1 MLKKLKKAFTITEL
15 VIVIA
20 VIAILA
26 AVLIPTFTHVVN
38 NAKVSSAMQTCRN
51 ALTDYLAL
59 VGGDDDPDND
69 DATGMV
75 FVSDGYAFVYLNSA
89 LQQIGEVDDLAVI
102 KNDTT
107 DLSAL
112 KVEGVTFTGTISDG
126 ADGKVTIKFDYKEGE
141 QDTEKE
147 IKIADL
153 NATEDK
159 TAENLYF
166 YSISINKTPY
176 YGYFTYEPGESP
188 KLQLQGATYSRT
200 CGFISSTYGTL
211 VVTGA

>member
-89 LQQIGEVDDLAVI
+89 LQQIGDVDNLAVI
-102 KNDTT
+102 KNDTG
-107 DLSAL
+107 DISKL
-112 KVEGVTFTGTISDG
+112 KATVGITFTGTFESTI
-126 ADGKVTIKFDYKEGE
+126 TIKFGDSNGEKTFDKASFDMVEGE
-141 QDTEKE
+141 HKE
-147 IKIADL
+147 Q
-153 NATEDK
+153 
-159 TAENLYF
+159 NLYF
-166 YSISINKTPY
+166 YAITLNNTRYS
-176 YGYFTYEPGESP
+176 GYFMYEAGESP
-188 KLQLQGATYSRT
+188 ILQLQGATYSYT
-200 CGFISSTYGTL
+200 CGYISQQGGDLEVS
-211 VVTGA
+211 AA

>member
-1 MLKKLKKAFTITEL
+1 MIKKLRKAFTITEL

-69 DATGMV
+69 NATGMV
-75 FVSDGYAFVYLNSA
+75 FVSDDYAFVYLNSA
-89 LQQIGEVDDLAVI
+89 LQQIGKVDDLAVI

-107 DLSAL
+107 DLASMKKTDGIAF
-112 KVEGVTFTGTISDG
+112 EGSITAET
-126 ADGKVTIKFDYKEGE
+126 GKVTIAFDYIEDVE
-141 QDTEKE
+141 EEPKE
-147 IKIADL
+147 IAMSELK
-153 NATEDK
+153 NAG
-159 TAENLYF
+159 ENLYF
-166 YSISINKTPY
+166 YAITVNKTLY
-176 YGYFTYEPGESP
+176 SGYFTYEAGESP
-188 KLQLQGATYSRT
+188 KLQLQGATYSRR
-200 CGFISSTYGTL
+200 CGFIGETSGTL

>member
-1 MLKKLKKAFTITEL
+1 MIKKLRKAFTITEL

-51 ALTDYLAL
+51 ALTDYLAF
-59 VGGDDDPDND
+59 VGGDDDPKND

-107 DLSAL
+107 DLASMKKTDGIAF
-112 KVEGVTFTGTISDG
+112 EGSITAET
-126 ADGKVTIKFDYKEGE
+126 GKVTIAFNYSKGDEE
-141 QDTEKE
+141 REPEE
-147 IKIADL
+147 ITMSELEA
-153 NATEDK
+153 AG
-159 TAENLYF
+159 ENLYF
-166 YSISINKTPY
+166 YAITVNKTLY
-176 YGYFTYEPGESP
+176 SGYFTYEPGDAP
-188 KLQLQGATYSRT
+188 KLQLQGATYARK
-200 CGFISSTYGTL
+200 CGYIGENSGTL

>member
-59 VGGDDDPDND
+59 VGGDDDPTND

-102 KNDTT
+102 HNGDTDISELETEGIEFSCTITSKVNISFVYNDETKET
-107 DLSAL
+107 ETQPIAMSDLDA
-112 KVEGVTFTGTISDG
+112 VP
-126 ADGKVTIKFDYKEGE
+126 GE
-141 QDTEKE
+141 H
-147 IKIADL
+147 
-153 NATEDK
+153 NAQ
-159 TAENLYF
+159 NLYF
-166 YSISINKTPY
+166 YSITVNKTLY
-176 YGYFTYEPGESP
+176 SGYFTYEAGESP
-188 KLQLQGATYSRT
+188 VLQLQGATYAKFS
-200 CGFISSTYGTL
+200 GFISETYGRLT
-211 VVTGA
+211 VVGE

>member
-89 LQQIGEVDDLAVI
+89 LQQIGDVDNLAVI
-102 KNDTT
+102 KNDTG
-107 DLSAL
+107 DISKL
-112 KVEGVTFTGTISDG
+112 KATVGITFTGTFESTITIQFGDSD
-126 ADGKVTIKFDYKEGE
+126 EG
-141 QDTEKE
+141 
-147 IKIADL
+147 
-153 NATEDK
+153 
-159 TAENLYF
+159 
-166 YSISINKTPY
+166 NKTITKTMMRKRENIMRRICI
-176 YGYFTYEPGESP
+176 FTQLLSTIRVIPVISRMRRGN
-188 KLQLQGATYSRT
+188 LQFCSYRAQRIRIPVA
-200 CGFISSTYGTL
+200 IS
-211 VVTGA
+211 VNKAAI

>member
-59 VGGDDDPDND
+59 VGGDDDPKND

-102 KNDTT
+102 HNGDT
-107 DLSAL
+107 DISNL
-112 KVEGVTFTGTISDG
+112 KTNGIDFSGTIAS
-126 ADGKVTIKFDYKEGE
+126 KVTISFVYEDENME
-141 QDTEKE
+141 TEEKD
-147 IKIADL
+147 IMMSDL
-153 NATEDK
+153 DAVPDEHNAQ
-159 TAENLYF
+159 NLYF
-166 YSISINKTPY
+166 YSISINKTLY
-176 YGYFTYEPGESP
+176 SGYFTYEAGESLV
-188 KLQLQGATYSRT
+188 LQLQGATYSNS
-200 CGFISSTYGTL
+200 CGFISETYGRLT
-211 VVTGA
+211 VVGA

>member
-69 DATGMV
+69 EASGMV

-89 LQQIGEVDDLAVI
+89 LQQIGDVDDLAVI
-102 KNDTT
+102 HNGDT
-107 DLSAL
+107 DISNL
-112 KVEGVTFTGTISDG
+112 KTNGIDFSGTIAS
-126 ADGKVTIKFDYKEGE
+126 KVTISFVYNDENIE
-141 QDTEKE
+141 TETKD
-147 IKIADL
+147 IAMSDL
-153 NATEDK
+153 DEVKDKHNAQ
-159 TAENLYF
+159 NLYF
-166 YSISINKTPY
+166 YSITINKMLY
-176 YGYFTYEPGESP
+176 SGYFTYEAGDSP
-188 KLQLQGATYSRT
+188 ILQLQGATYAYT
-200 CGFISSTYGTL
+200 CGYIGEKSGRLT
-211 VVTGA
+211 VTGA

>member
-59 VGGDDDPDND
+59 VGGDDDPTND

-102 KNDTT
+102 HNGDTDISELET
-107 DLSAL
+107 ECIEFS
-112 KVEGVTFTGTISDG
+112 GTITSKVNISFVYNDETKETETKPIAMSDLD
-126 ADGKVTIKFDYKEGE
+126 AVPDEH
-141 QDTEKE
+141 
-147 IKIADL
+147 
-153 NATEDK
+153 NAQ
-159 TAENLYF
+159 NLYF
-166 YSISINKTPY
+166 YSITVNKTLY
-176 YGYFTYEPGESP
+176 SGYFTYEAGESSV
-188 KLQLQGATYSRT
+188 LQLQGATYAKFS
-200 CGFISSTYGTL
+200 GFISETYGRLT
-211 VVTGA
+211 VVGE

>member
-69 DATGMV
+69 EASGMV

-89 LQQIGEVDDLAVI
+89 LQQIGDVDDLAVI
-102 KNDTT
+102 HNGDT
-107 DLSAL
+107 DISNL
-112 KVEGVTFTGTISDG
+112 KTNGIDFSGTIAS
-126 ADGKVTIKFDYKEGE
+126 KVTISFVYNDENIE
-141 QDTEKE
+141 TETKD
-147 IKIADL
+147 IAMSDL
-153 NATEDK
+153 DEVKDKHNAQ
-159 TAENLYF
+159 NLYF
-166 YSISINKTPY
+166 YSITINKTLY
-176 YGYFTYEPGESP
+176 SGYFTYEARDSSI
-188 KLQLQGATYSRT
+188 LQLQGATYAYT
-200 CGFISSTYGTL
+200 CGYIGEKSGRLT
-211 VVTGA
+211 VTGA

>member
-69 DATGMV
+69 EASGMV

-89 LQQIGEVDDLAVI
+89 LQQIGEVDKLVVI
-102 KNDTT
+102 QNGDTT
-107 DLSAL
+107 IDGL
-112 KVEGVTFTGTISDG
+112 ETDGITFGGTITS
-126 ADGKVTIKFDYKEGE
+126 KVTISFVYNDENIE
-141 QDTEKE
+141 TETKD
-147 IKIADL
+147 IAMSDL
-153 NATEDK
+153 DEVKDKHNAQ
-159 TAENLYF
+159 NLYF
-166 YSISINKTPY
+166 YSITINKTLY
-176 YGYFTYEPGESP
+176 SGYFTYEAGDSP
-188 KLQLQGATYSRT
+188 ILQLQGATYAYT
-200 CGFISSTYGTL
+200 CGYIGEKSGRLT
-211 VVTGA
+211 VTGA

>member
-1 MLKKLKKAFTITEL
+1 MLKKMKKAFTITEL

-102 KNDTT
+102 HNGDT
-107 DLSAL
+107 DISNL
-112 KVEGVTFTGTISDG
+112 KTNGIDFSGIIAS
-126 ADGKVTIKFDYKEGE
+126 KVTISFVYEDENMETETKDIVMSDLDAV
-141 QDTEKE
+141 QDEH
-147 IKIADL
+147 
-153 NATEDK
+153 NAQ
-159 TAENLYF
+159 NLYF
-166 YSISINKTPY
+166 YSISINKTLY
-176 YGYFTYEPGESP
+176 SGYFTYEAGESP
-188 KLQLQGATYSRT
+188 VLQLQGATYSNS
-200 CGFISSTYGTL
+200 CGFISETYGRLT
-211 VVTGA
+211 VVGA

>member
-89 LQQIGEVDDLAVI
+89 LQQIGDVEKLAVI
-102 KNDTT
+102 HNDTENIM
-107 DLSAL
+107 DLKAT
-112 KVEGVTFTGTISDG
+112 VGITFTGTFNS
-126 ADGKVTIKFDYKEGE
+126 TITIQFGDSTEGNKTITKAMFDAEEGE
-141 QDTEKE
+141 H
-147 IKIADL
+147 
-153 NATEDK
+153 NAQ
-159 TAENLYF
+159 NLYF
-166 YSISINKTPY
+166 YAITLNNTRYS
-176 YGYFTYEPGESP
+176 GYFMYEAGESP
-188 KLQLQGATYSRT
+188 ILQLQGATYSYT
-200 CGFISSTYGTL
+200 CGYISQQGGDLT
-211 VVTGA
+211 VTAE

>member
-89 LQQIGEVDDLAVI
+89 LQQIGDVDDLAVI
-102 KNDTT
+102 QRDDTDISGLKTEGIEFSGTITSKVEISFVYDDETKETETKPIEMT
-107 DLSAL
+107 DLDA
-112 KVEGVTFTGTISDG
+112 V
-126 ADGKVTIKFDYKEGE
+126 
-141 QDTEKE
+141 QDVH
-147 IKIADL
+147 
-153 NATEDK
+153 NAQ
-159 TAENLYF
+159 NLYF
-166 YSISINKTPY
+166 YSVTINKTLY
-176 YGYFTYEPGESP
+176 SGYFTYEAAGTPI
-188 KLQLQGATYSRT
+188 LQLQGATYSRS
-200 CGFISSTYGTL
+200 CGFISKTYGRLT
-211 VVTGA
+211 VVGK

>member
-69 DATGMV
+69 EASGMV

-89 LQQIGEVDDLAVI
+89 LQQIGDVDDLAVI
-102 KNDTT
+102 HNGDT
-107 DLSAL
+107 DISNL
-112 KVEGVTFTGTISDG
+112 KTNGIDFSGTIAS
-126 ADGKVTIKFDYKEGE
+126 KVTISFVYNDENIE
-141 QDTEKE
+141 TETKD
-147 IKIADL
+147 IAMSDL
-153 NATEDK
+153 DEVKDKHNAQ
-159 TAENLYF
+159 NLYF
-166 YSISINKTPY
+166 YSITINKTLY
-176 YGYFTYEPGESP
+176 SGYFTYEAGDSP
-188 KLQLQGATYSRT
+188 ILQLQGATYAYT
-200 CGFISSTYGTL
+200 CGYIGEKSGRLT
-211 VVTGA
+211 VTGA

>member
-89 LQQIGEVDDLAVI
+89 LQQIGDVDNLAVI
-102 KNDTT
+102 KNDTG
-107 DLSAL
+107 DISKL
-112 KVEGVTFTGTISDG
+112 KATVGITFTGTFESTITIQFGDSD
-126 ADGKVTIKFDYKEGE
+126 A
-141 QDTEKE
+141 
-147 IKIADL
+147 
-153 NATEDK
+153 
-159 TAENLYF
+159 
-166 YSISINKTPY
+166 
-176 YGYFTYEPGESP
+176 
-188 KLQLQGATYSRT
+188 
-200 CGFISSTYGTL
+200 
-211 VVTGA
+211 

>member
-69 DATGMV
+69 EASGMV

-89 LQQIGEVDDLAVI
+89 LQQIGDVDDLAVI
-102 KNDTT
+102 HNGDT
-107 DLSAL
+107 DISNL
-112 KVEGVTFTGTISDG
+112 KTNGIDFSGTIAS
-126 ADGKVTIKFDYKEGE
+126 KVTISFVYNDENIE
-141 QDTEKE
+141 TETKD
-147 IKIADL
+147 IAMSDL
-153 NATEDK
+153 DEVKDKHNAQ
-159 TAENLYF
+159 NLYF
-166 YSISINKTPY
+166 YSITINKTLY
-176 YGYFTYEPGESP
+176 SGYFTYEAGDSLI
-188 KLQLQGATYSRT
+188 LQLQGATYAYT
-200 CGFISSTYGTL
+200 CGYIGEKSGRLT
-211 VVTGA
+211 VTGA

>member
-89 LQQIGEVDDLAVI
+89 LQQIGDVDNLAVI
-102 KNDTT
+102 KNDTG
-107 DLSAL
+107 DISKL
-112 KVEGVTFTGTISDG
+112 KATVGITFTGTFESTKTMFD
-126 ADGKVTIKFDYKEGE
+126 AEEGKH
-141 QDTEKE
+141 
-147 IKIADL
+147 
-153 NATEDK
+153 NAQ
-159 TAENLYF
+159 NLYF
-166 YSISINKTPY
+166 YAITLNNTRYS
-176 YGYFTYEPGESP
+176 GYFTYEAGESP
-188 KLQLQGATYSRT
+188 VLQLQGATYSYT
-200 CGFISSTYGTL
+200 CGYISQQGGDL
-211 VVTGA
+211 KVTAA